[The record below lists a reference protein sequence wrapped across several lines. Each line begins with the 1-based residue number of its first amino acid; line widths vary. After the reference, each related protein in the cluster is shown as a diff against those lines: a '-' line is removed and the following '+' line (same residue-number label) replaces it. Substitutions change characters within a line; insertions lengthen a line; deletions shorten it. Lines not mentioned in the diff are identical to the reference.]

1 MLILIIILFIIYYF
15 FFIKKVESFN
25 LSEPI
30 PDLINNNLEESL
42 DILNDFISQKN
53 KSENHINYAV
63 DAIKKFNYFKYN
75 ISNEITILI
84 PTNKSLQKYF
94 DYIFSS
100 IDELKNNSILVNNFF
115 LLGNIFNKGCIM
127 DNTLNKCGP
136 FNEDDLKILSNF
148 NIKNN
153 DFIHSNLYYK
163 FGIIHIVDFI
173 LESNNSNLEKNSFFI
188 NVYKNDLLES

>member
-63 DAIKKFNYFKYN
+63 D
-75 ISNEITILI
+75 
-84 PTNKSLQKYF
+84 
-94 DYIFSS
+94 
-100 IDELKNNSILVNNFF
+100 
-115 LLGNIFNKGCIM
+115 
-127 DNTLNKCGP
+127 
-136 FNEDDLKILSNF
+136 
-148 NIKNN
+148 
-153 DFIHSNLYYK
+153 
-163 FGIIHIVDFI
+163 
-173 LESNNSNLEKNSFFI
+173 
-188 NVYKNDLLES
+188 